1 MKINIH
7 IEADSPAEAVDILSA
22 LSGGTPAKPVAVK
35 KPATKK
41 AKKVEPDPTPE
52 LAEPDPIVEA
62 PVEVMQTEES
72 VTTVAKALVAASSS
86 ATLRAVLDVVI
97 GAGVKISGAP
107 KGKYNE
113 LYDAISAKTAE
124 IDSV

>member
-41 AKKVEPDPTPE
+41 AKKVEPEPTPE
-52 LAEPDPIVEA
+52 PEPVVEA

>member
-41 AKKVEPDPTPE
+41 AKKVEPEPTPE
-52 LAEPDPIVEA
+52 PEPVVEA

-107 KGKYNE
+107 KDKYNE
-113 LYDAISAKTAE
+113 LFDAISAKTAE
-124 IDSV
+124 IESV